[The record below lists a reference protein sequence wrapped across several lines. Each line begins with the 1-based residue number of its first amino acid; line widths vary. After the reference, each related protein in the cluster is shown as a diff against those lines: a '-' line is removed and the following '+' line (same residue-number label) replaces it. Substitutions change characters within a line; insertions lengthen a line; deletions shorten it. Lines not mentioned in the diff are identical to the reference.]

1 MGKRNA
7 RNKVKLSYLNE
18 INYIDKRIKR
28 VKNNEEEISKL
39 LRKRNELKIKLK
51 VKRK

>member
-1 MGKRNA
+1 MSKRKG
-7 RNKVKLSYLNE
+7 RTKIKLEILNK

-28 VKNNEEEISKL
+28 IKNNEEEISKL